1 MTSKTKLA
9 IAKKWII
16 DNSNQILNGNEQMLE
31 VGILSTE
38 LRADPTAKNLG
49 LSLGS
54 RHEVKP
60 QLFFVS
66 KDSKGNMHIGIAEVS
81 EKPLNLTSLGV
92 MQVYA
97 RMVEPRYA
105 IILCEKSMSK
115 ELLELRAN
123 PSISKRLFNYSN
135 YGEIQLY
142 DVIF

>member
-1 MTSKTKLA
+1 
-9 IAKKWII
+9 
-16 DNSNQILNGNEQMLE
+16 MLE

-66 KDSKGNMHIGIAEVS
+66 KDFKGNMHIGIAEVS